1 MAASIS
7 CTVLIWWKLAHLPVG
22 ENRNC
27 STISL
32 ARPPRLCF
40 ILSSVKL
47 WATSARRRQG
57 SRLAAVAVMLSLW
70 VVMCVLGVSPGLH
83 HLLHKDALD
92 PGHNCLVTQF
102 QNHSVL
108 SGFVSTLA
116 PAMPEVS
123 SVLASRGG
131 FEFHPSYDYR
141 LSPSRAP
148 PAV

>member
-1 MAASIS
+1 
-7 CTVLIWWKLAHLPVG
+7 
-22 ENRNC
+22 
-27 STISL
+27 
-32 ARPPRLCF
+32 
-40 ILSSVKL
+40 
-47 WATSARRRQG
+47 
-57 SRLAAVAVMLSLW
+57 LAAVAVMFCLW
-70 VVMCVLGVSPGLH
+70 VLMSALGVSPGLH

-108 SGFVSTLA
+108 SGFVSALA

-123 SVLASRGG
+123 RVLVSRGS
-131 FEFHPSYDYR
+131 FQFHPSYDYR